1 MGPPLQH
8 ASVILHLSLRL
19 HYERDHWPGVIFVAI
34 IGHHTAITTTTASLS
49 RFTAMVLPSFSTALY
64 TAPGSL
70 SPTSPPVPTSNP
82 PVQTA
87 ASGQKRPACFCRS
100 EAVKK
105 CEAKRWNRSS
115 ATQMKAIE
123 ISEVQNVDWDWK
135 RGGGIPEIG
144 GLLFDQIANERHSLS
159 TRPTSATKAWRPS
172 EPPWPSR
179 LRAKEAECSAEERKN
194 GRIHQSS
201 NETYL
206 SYIV

>member
-19 HYERDHWPGVIFVAI
+19 HYARDHWPGVIFVAI

-49 RFTAMVLPSFSTALY
+49 RFNAMVLPSFSTALY

-87 ASGQKRPACFCRS
+87 ASGQKTPACFCRS

-105 CEAKRWNRSS
+105 CEAKRVCLCSTSRTMRPW
-115 ATQMKAIE
+115 KPY
-123 ISEVQNVDWDWK
+123 EVESKLGDSDEGN
-135 RGGGIPEIG
+135 
-144 GLLFDQIANERHSLS
+144 
-159 TRPTSATKAWRPS
+159 
-172 EPPWPSR
+172 
-179 LRAKEAECSAEERKN
+179 
-194 GRIHQSS
+194 
-201 NETYL
+201 
-206 SYIV
+206 